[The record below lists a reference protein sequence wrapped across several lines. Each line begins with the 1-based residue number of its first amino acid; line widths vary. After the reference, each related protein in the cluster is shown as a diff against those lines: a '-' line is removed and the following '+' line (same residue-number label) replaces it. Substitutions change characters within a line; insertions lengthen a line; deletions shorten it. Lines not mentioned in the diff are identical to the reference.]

1 MSIDHKL
8 PPHLEARVRA
18 FKDRTAEHSHLK
30 RSYDAVRIACSRVG
44 SEKVVIVTGPTGV
57 GKSTLARKLYRELR
71 DECKLETDSNPDS
84 VPVLGMS
91 AVPTNSRVFSWKDF
105 YIRMLFKARDP
116 ITNVS
121 LLSPNF
127 PDLLG
132 EVISDSPADRMIA
145 EKLRR
150 CAETALKRRKTR
162 WLLVDEGHHILLHKD
177 PFVNQIQFETLKSLA
192 IETNVT
198 IILVGT
204 YKLLD
209 IRDQSGQL
217 IRRSDTIHFPRYDMR
232 VRDDQKQFRAA
243 LLKFEKDFDLVLPTK
258 LMPDW
263 ERYFIKSIGCIGIL
277 KEWLIKSYAE
287 YLRLECTTPFNI
299 EFALPHALD
308 NKALMTIAKE
318 ACEGEDKLKDID
330 EDSLKDF
337 LVPKPV
343 RAASG
348 GINADLPPN
357 GKSCSVGAPMYPPKV
372 SAKTEV
378 RRRIGERNPKRD
390 PVGGMDAAAA

>member
-1 MSIDHKL
+1 MSTNPKL
-8 PPHLEARVRA
+8 PPHLEARVLA
-18 FKDRTAEHSHLK
+18 FKSRTAEHALLK
-30 RSYDAVRIACSRVG
+30 NSYDATRIACSRVG

-57 GKSTLARKLYRELR
+57 GKSTLGRKLYRELR
-71 DECKLETDSNPDS
+71 EECRLETDANPDV

-116 ITNVS
+116 VTNVS
-121 LLSPNF
+121 LLSPNI

-192 IETNVT
+192 IETGVT
-198 IILVGT
+198 IVLIGT
-204 YKLLD
+204 YRLLD

-232 VRDDQKQFRAA
+232 VPEDQKQFRAA
-243 LLKFEKDFDLVLPTK
+243 LLKFEKDFDLPLPTK
-258 LMPDW
+258 LLPEW
-263 ERYFIKSIGCIGIL
+263 QRYFIKSIGCIGIL
-277 KEWLIKSYAE
+277 KEWLVKSYAE
-287 YLRLECTTPFNI
+287 YLRLECTEPFSI

-318 ACEGEDKLKDID
+318 ALEGEEKLKDIG
-330 EDSLKDF
+330 EDALKEF

-343 RAASG
+343 KAAPDG
-348 GINADLPPN
+348 ANADSPPN
-357 GKSCSVGAPMYPPKV
+357 GKPVPAGVTRELPKV
-372 SAKTEV
+372 AATNKV
-378 RRRIGERNPKRD
+378 RRRVGERNPKRD